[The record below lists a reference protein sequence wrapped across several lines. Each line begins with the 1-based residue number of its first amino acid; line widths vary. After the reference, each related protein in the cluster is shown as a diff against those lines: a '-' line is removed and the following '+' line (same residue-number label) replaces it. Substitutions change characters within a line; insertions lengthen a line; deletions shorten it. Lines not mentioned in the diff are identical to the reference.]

1 MRSGV
6 LGPAESAKQVFVA
19 QEDRS
24 MDAKMT
30 FIVWA
35 VLGLAIG
42 AVAKMLMPGN
52 DPGGLVV
59 TSLIGI
65 VGAVIGGYLANAFGL
80 GSYTG
85 LTASGLVIA
94 VMGSVLLLTAYRM
107 TRRHA

>member
-1 MRSGV
+1 
-6 LGPAESAKQVFVA
+6 
-19 QEDRS
+19 
-24 MDAKMT
+24 MDAMMT

-42 AVAKMLMPGN
+42 AVAKMLMPGD
-52 DPGGLVV
+52 DPGGLIV

-65 VGAVIGGYLANAFGL
+65 VGAVIGGYLANALGL

-85 LTASGLVIA
+85 LTASGLAIA